1 MIILYT
7 VINASV
13 VSILTTLFIYIWFLS
28 FVADLADIY
37 LAAKNKAYDL
47 SCFKDLFVSDN
58 SAAKSSEEN
67 DPENDNGHTDRPF
80 QSKIE
85 S

>member
-7 VINASV
+7 VTNASA
-13 VSILTTLFIYIWFLS
+13 VSILTTIFIYFWFLS
-28 FVADLADIY
+28 FIADLADIY
-37 LAAKNKAYDL
+37 LATKNKAYDL
-47 SCFKDLFVSDN
+47 TCFKDLFESDN
-58 SAAKSSEEN
+58 SGAKSSEDNEP
-67 DPENDNGHTDRPF
+67 DNDNGHTDRPF